1 MTDAPTEAGSGRE
14 TSRGGDKPRNG
25 VERNGVKPDHGDE
38 RRRGDRRSGDRRS
51 GERRIA
57 ERRRGLDTAEAEAAG
72 KSLAD
77 ADSRVRDHN
86 LFWYDFIR
94 FNLTGWSVVIPTLA
108 GLAIGNWIDNRYP
121 AGFSW
126 ALALMA
132 IGLFLGCLNAWYW
145 IRHHDDGGGGDRK

>member
-1 MTDAPTEAGSGRE
+1 MTDTPTEDGSGPE
-14 TSRGGDKPRNG
+14 ASHGGEKPRS
-25 VERNGVKPDHGDE
+25 GVKPNHGAE
-38 RRRGDRRSGDRRS
+38 RRRDDRRS

-57 ERRRGLDTAEAEAAG
+57 ERRRGPDTAEAEVAG
-72 KSLAD
+72 KSLAN

-145 IRHHDDGGGGDRK
+145 IRHQGDRGKK

>member
-1 MTDAPTEAGSGRE
+1 MTDSPTKNTPEKNQVY
-14 TSRGGDKPRNG
+14 RG
-25 VERNGVKPDHGDE
+25 EE
-38 RRRGDRRSGDRRS
+38 RRQGDRRF

-57 ERRRGLDTAEAEAAG
+57 DRRKTTDSMTSKGQDAN
-72 KSLAD
+72 KPD
-77 ADSRVRDHN
+77 ADDSRASDLSR
-86 LFWYDFIR
+86 FWYDFLR

-145 IRHHDDGGGGDRK
+145 IRHHDNKEDK